1 MAIQLS
7 ANTRNARLDAIETN
21 CGTAPILSIW
31 SGSIPANCA
40 AANTGTK
47 LVSMTLPSDWM
58 AAASAGSKAKL
69 GTWEDASADNSGTAV
84 HFRIHNSGGTEC
96 VMQGTVGVG
105 TGDLRLDSTTI
116 TATQDVVITAFTLTD
131 GNG

>member
-7 ANTRNARLDAIETN
+7 ANTRNARLDAIETQG
-21 CGTAPILSIW
+21 GTTPILSIW

-58 AAASAGSKAKL
+58 SAASAGSKAKL
-69 GTWEDASADNSGTAV
+69 GTWEDASADASGTAV
-84 HFRIHNSGGTEC
+84 HFRIHTLAGTEC
-96 VMQGTVGVG
+96 IMQGTVGVG

>member
-7 ANTRNARLDAIETN
+7 ANCRNARLNAIETT
-21 CGTAPILSIW
+21 GGSAPILSIW
-31 SGSIPANCA
+31 DGSIPANCA

-47 LVSMTLPSDWM
+47 LVSMTLPADWM
-58 AAASAGSKAKL
+58 SDASAGSKAKL
-69 GTWEDASADNSGTAV
+69 GTWEDASADASGTAAY
-84 HFRIHNSGGTEC
+84 FRIHTAAGTEC

-105 TGDLRLDSTTI
+105 TGDLRLDSTSI

>member
-21 CGTAPILSIW
+21 AGTTPILSIW

-58 AAASAGSKAKL
+58 SAASAGSKAKL
-69 GTWEDASADNSGTAV
+69 GTWEDASADASGTAI

-96 VMQGTVGVG
+96 IMQGTVGVG

>member
-31 SGSIPANCA
+31 TGSAPANCA

-58 AAASAGSKAKL
+58 SAASAGSKAKL
-69 GTWEDASADNSGTAV
+69 GTWEDASADASGTAV
-84 HFRIHNSGGTEC
+84 HFRLHNAAGTEC
-96 VMQGTVGVG
+96 VMQGTVGVS

>member
-7 ANTRNARLDAIETN
+7 ANTRNGRLNAIETQ
-21 CGTAPILSIW
+21 GGSAPILSIW
-31 SGSIPANCA
+31 TSSAPANCA

-47 LVSMTLPSDWM
+47 LVSMTLPADWM
-58 AAASAGSKAKL
+58 DDASAGSKAKA
-69 GTWEDASADNSGTAV
+69 GTWEDASADNTGTAG
-84 HFRIHNSGGTEC
+84 HFRIHTAAGTEC
-96 VMQGTVGVG
+96 IMQGTVGVG
-105 TGDLRLDSTTI
+105 SGDLRLDSVSI